1 MGEDVLRV
9 VAVRLSGVQ
18 VSTHVVL
25 WYLCQGPLF
34 CGHLGTSSDIRMK
47 LFLNINK
54 QMSIFNYS
62 VIMGMVLLADF
73 LTKQGVLKEHL

>member
-9 VAVRLSGVQ
+9 VAIRLSGVQ
-18 VSTHVVL
+18 VSTIVGL

-47 LFLNINK
+47 LFLKHKKANVY
-54 QMSIFNYS
+54 FNYL
-62 VIMGMVLLADF
+62 VIIGMVLLADS